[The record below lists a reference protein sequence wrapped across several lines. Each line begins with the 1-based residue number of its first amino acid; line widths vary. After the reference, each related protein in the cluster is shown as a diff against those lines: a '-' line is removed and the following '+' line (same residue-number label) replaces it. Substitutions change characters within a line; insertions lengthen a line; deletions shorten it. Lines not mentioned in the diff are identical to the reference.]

1 MSFYLWRI
9 EALLKLSKIP
19 KHIAHD
25 NCYSLMF
32 LQIIERLES
41 KMRDCTISQFYPFK
55 PPFNV
60 FLLSV
65 GKRDTDLRGKVDA
78 KKAG

>member
-1 MSFYLWRI
+1 
-9 EALLKLSKIP
+9 
-19 KHIAHD
+19 
-25 NCYSLMF
+25 MF

-65 GKRDTDLRGKVDA
+65 GKRDTDLRGKVDT